1 MVNFIF
7 EYYIFT
13 RMSRMKKIGPGA
25 VVAAAFIG
33 PGTITSASF
42 AGSSYGFTLAWA
54 VLFSTFATFILQEM
68 AMRLGIIGQKGLGEA
83 MRYKISHPLL
93 KSIVILIIISA
104 IVIGN
109 AAYEAGNISG
119 AALGFEVNLIPI
131 YGFTLN
137 PMVLGIGLLAGLILL
152 LGDARFITK
161 FLMACVGVMG
171 FVFIVSAI
179 ALKPDMREL
188 IKSMF
193 SPQIPKGSLK
203 LVLALI
209 GTTVVPYN
217 LFLHASV
224 SKNNWNEASDLPFA
238 RKDALISIF
247 LGGLITLS
255 ILIAAALVKTQTGA
269 SIESL
274 PQMAKN
280 ISPVLGDWSAQ
291 FMALG
296 FLAAGLSSAI
306 TAPMAAALVACELFG
321 WSKDRSKIGYR
332 SIWLLIITLGIVFSS
347 LGFKPTAIIIFAQFA
362 NGLLLPIIAG
372 FLLWVVNDHGL
383 LKKNTNSTFENL
395 CGILV
400 IIVAMILG
408 VKSIFYLFN

>member
-1 MVNFIF
+1 
-7 EYYIFT
+7 
-13 RMSRMKKIGPGA
+13 MKKIGPGA

>member
-1 MVNFIF
+1 
-7 EYYIFT
+7 
-13 RMSRMKKIGPGA
+13 MSRMKKIGPGA

-217 LFLHASV
+217 LFLHTSV

>member
-1 MVNFIF
+1 
-7 EYYIFT
+7 
-13 RMSRMKKIGPGA
+13 MSRMKKIGPGA

>member
-1 MVNFIF
+1 FIF

-13 RMSRMKKIGPGA
+13 RMSRIKKIGPGA

-33 PGTITSASF
+33 PGTITSANF

-54 VLFSTFATFILQEM
+54 VLFSTFATFVLQEM

-83 MRYKISHPLL
+83 MRNKINNPFL
-93 KSIVILIIISA
+93 KSAVILIIISA
-104 IVIGN
+104 ILIGN

-119 AALGFEVNLIPI
+119 AALGFEVGLIPI

-152 LGDARFITK
+152 LGDPRFITK

-171 FVFIVSAI
+171 FVFIVSAF
-179 ALKPDMREL
+179 ALKPDMWEL
-188 IKSMF
+188 IKNMF
-193 SPQIPKGSLK
+193 HPQIPSGSLK

-255 ILIAAALVKTQTGA
+255 ILIAAALVKTQTGT
-269 SIESL
+269 SIETL

-280 ISPVLGDWSAQ
+280 IRPVLGEWSGQ

-321 WSKDRSKIGYR
+321 WSKDRSTAGYR
-332 SIWLLIITLGIVFSS
+332 SVWLLIITLGIVFSS

-362 NGLLLPIIAG
+362 NGLLLPIVAA
-372 FLLWVVNDHGL
+372 FLLWVVNDQVL
-383 LKKNTNSTFENL
+383 LKKNTNSALANI
-395 CGILV
+395 CGFIVIL
-400 IIVAMILG
+400 ISLLLG
-408 VKSIFYLFN
+408 FKSIFYALN

>member
-1 MVNFIF
+1 
-7 EYYIFT
+7 
-13 RMSRMKKIGPGA
+13 MSRIKKIGPGA

-33 PGTITSASF
+33 PGIITSANF

-54 VLFSTFATFILQEM
+54 VLFSTFATFVLQEM

-83 MRYKISHPLL
+83 MRNKINHPLL
-93 KSIVILIIISA
+93 KTMVILIIISA

-119 AALGFEVNLIPI
+119 AALGFEVDSIPLF
-131 YGFTLN
+131 GFTLN

-152 LGDARFITK
+152 LRDEGFITK

-171 FVFIVSAI
+171 FVFIVSAF
-179 ALKPDMREL
+179 ALKPNMWVL
-188 IKSMF
+188 IKNMF
-193 SPQIPKGSLK
+193 HPQIPSGSLK

-238 RKDALISIF
+238 RKDALISIV

-255 ILIAAALVKTQTGA
+255 ILIAAAMVKTQTGT
-269 SIESL
+269 SIETL

-280 ISPVLGDWSAQ
+280 ISPVLGDWSGQ

-306 TAPMAAALVACELFG
+306 TAPMAAAWVVLPACSQTSTVDLAMTDGTTIPIEQ
-321 WSKDRSKIGYR
+321 RAAAE
-332 SIWLLIITLGIVFSS
+332 LLILGGQSVAAGGTEVWNPSFDVTPADLVDVLVTERGVVRAPNAKKMARMMDS
-347 LGFKPTAIIIFAQFA
+347 AEA
-362 NGLLLPIIAG
+362 N
-372 FLLWVVNDHGL
+372 F
-383 LKKNTNSTFENL
+383 
-395 CGILV
+395 C
-400 IIVAMILG
+400 
-408 VKSIFYLFN
+408 

>member
-1 MVNFIF
+1 
-7 EYYIFT
+7 
-13 RMSRMKKIGPGA
+13 MKKIGPGA

-217 LFLHASV
+217 LFLHTSV